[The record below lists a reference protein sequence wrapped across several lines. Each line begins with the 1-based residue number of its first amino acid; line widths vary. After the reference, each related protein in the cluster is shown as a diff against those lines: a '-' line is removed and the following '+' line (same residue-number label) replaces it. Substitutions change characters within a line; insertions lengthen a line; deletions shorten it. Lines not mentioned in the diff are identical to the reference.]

1 MKRNNNAPAP
11 APTGSVM
18 KKMNLEMIVGL
29 FLLAGF
35 ACFSYLA
42 VKMGDIKIFHNETY
56 PVTARFTSISGLKE
70 GSVIELAGVNVG
82 KVTRIELDPDDY
94 EAVVQMDIDKSVKLQ
109 DDSIASI
116 RTAGIIGDKFIKLTP
131 GGSEMILGAGDEIE
145 ETEASISLEELVSKY
160 IFEGE

>member
-1 MKRNNNAPAP
+1 
-11 APTGSVM
+11 M

-42 VKMGDIKIFHNETY
+42 VKMGDIKVFQNETY
-56 PVTARFTSISGLKE
+56 AVTARFTSISGLKE
-70 GSVIELAGVNVG
+70 GSVVELAGVNVG
-82 KVTRIELDPDDY
+82 KVSSIELDPDEY
-94 EAVVQMDIDKSVKLQ
+94 EAIVHLDIDKSVELQ

-131 GGSEMILGAGDEIE
+131 GGSDILLGAGDEIE

-160 IFEGE
+160 IFDSE

>member
-1 MKRNNNAPAP
+1 
-11 APTGSVM
+11 M

-42 VKMGDIKIFHNETY
+42 VKMGDIKMFHNETY
-56 PVTARFTSISGLKE
+56 PVTARFTSISGLRE

-82 KVTRIELDPDDY
+82 KVTRIELDPADY
-94 EAVVQMDIDKSVKLQ
+94 EAVVHMNIDKSVKLQ

-131 GGSEMILGAGDEIE
+131 GGSDMILAAGDEIE
-145 ETEASISLEELVSKY
+145 ETESSISLEELVSKY
-160 IFEGE
+160 IFESE